1 MDSISKET
9 FLANLPKTCLDNSY
23 HSDDDELA
31 LPGNNIISA
40 GNPNNIKRE
49 WVCAYYGEALPAKV
63 INVNILNGFLVC
75 ELSF

>member
-49 WVCAYYGEALPAKV
+49 
-63 INVNILNGFLVC
+63 
-75 ELSF
+75 